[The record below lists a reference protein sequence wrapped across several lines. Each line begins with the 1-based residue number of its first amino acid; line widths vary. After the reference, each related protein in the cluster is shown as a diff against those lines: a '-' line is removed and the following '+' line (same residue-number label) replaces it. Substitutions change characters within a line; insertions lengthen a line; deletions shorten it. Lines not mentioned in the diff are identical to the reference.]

1 VWCEK
6 KKQPC
11 AAAAE
16 AASAGKTKKD
26 DTATDKAAK
35 VKCEVS
41 KDDVNVGDIVRF
53 FCMKNKHSFNDH
65 DAEVINCLTN
75 LVQVKFL
82 AGPLKGPAYHKLTY
96 DKIIRIV
103 KSAKPTDQGA
113 AKATTSA
120 AGPTAQGDAAATS
133 AAASTSPLAA
143 AFNASS
149 KGKPIDIERE
159 LEAVLEEK
167 EAKALFEQFGPLA

>member
-1 VWCEK
+1 MKFQRMTSTLET
-6 KKQPC
+6 
-11 AAAAE
+11 
-16 AASAGKTKKD
+16 SST
-26 DTATDKAAK
+26 
-35 VKCEVS
+35 
-41 KDDVNVGDIVRF
+41 F
-53 FCMKNKHSFNDH
+53 FCMKHKHNFNDH
-65 DAEVINCLTN
+65 DAEVIQCLTH

-82 AGPLKGPAYHKLTY
+82 QGPLKGPAYHKLTY

-113 AKATTSA
+113 AKATSSA

-149 KGKPIDIERE
+149 KGKSIDIERE

-167 EAKALFEQFGPLA
+167 EAKDLFEEFGPLA

>member
-1 VWCEK
+1 MWREK

-11 AAAAE
+11 AAAAT
-16 AASAGKTKKD
+16 AASAGKTKKY
-26 DTATDKAAK
+26 DKAKDKAPN
-35 VKCEVS
+35 VKWGVS
-41 KDDVNVGDIVRF
+41 KDDVNVGDIVHF
-53 FCMKNKHSFNDH
+53 FCIKHKHSFNEH
-65 DAEVINCLTN
+65 DAEVIQCLTQ

-82 AGPLKGPAYHKLTY
+82 QGPLKGPAYHKLTH

-133 AAASTSPLAA
+133 AAASTSPLAT

-149 KGKPIDIERE
+149 KGKSIDMERE
-159 LEAVLEEK
+159 LEAVLEDK
-167 EAKALFEQFGPLA
+167 EADELFAEFGSLA

>member
-1 VWCEK
+1 MWREK

-11 AAAAE
+11 AAAAA

-26 DTATDKAAK
+26 DKANDKAAT
-35 VKCEVS
+35 VKCEVK
-41 KDDVNVGDIVRF
+41 KDDVNVGGIVHF
-53 FCMKNKHSFNDH
+53 FCMKNKQSFNDH
-65 DAEVINCLTN
+65 DAEVITCLIN
-75 LVQVKFL
+75 LAQVKFL
-82 AGPLKGPAYHKLTY
+82 QGPLKGPAYHKLTY

-149 KGKPIDIERE
+149 QSRLDIEGA
-159 LEAVLEEK
+159 LEAVLEDT
-167 EAKALFEQFGPLA
+167 EASDLFAEYGSFA

>member
-1 VWCEK
+1 M
-6 KKQPC
+6 
-11 AAAAE
+11 
-16 AASAGKTKKD
+16 T
-26 DTATDKAAK
+26 
-35 VKCEVS
+35 
-41 KDDVNVGDIVRF
+41 
-53 FCMKNKHSFNDH
+53 H
-65 DAEVINCLTN
+65 

-82 AGPLKGPAYHKLTY
+82 QGPLKGPAYHKLTY

-149 KGKPIDIERE
+149 KSRIDIERA
-159 LEAVLEEK
+159 LEAVLEDK
-167 EAKALFEQFGPLA
+167 ETSELFAEYGSLA

>member
-1 VWCEK
+1 
-6 KKQPC
+6 
-11 AAAAE
+11 
-16 AASAGKTKKD
+16 
-26 DTATDKAAK
+26 
-35 VKCEVS
+35 
-41 KDDVNVGDIVRF
+41 
-53 FCMKNKHSFNDH
+53 M
-65 DAEVINCLTN
+65 TN
-75 LVQVKFL
+75 LAQVKFL
-82 AGPLKGPAYHKLTY
+82 ASPLKGPAYHKLTY

-120 AGPTAQGDAAATS
+120 AGPTAQGDAATTS

-149 KGKPIDIERE
+149 KGKSIDIERE

-167 EAKALFEQFGPLA
+167 KPKICLKSLAL

>member
-1 VWCEK
+1 MYAYVRREK

-11 AAAAE
+11 AAAAA

-26 DTATDKAAK
+26 DKAKHKAAT
-35 VKCEVS
+35 VNCDVT
-41 KDDVNVGDIVRF
+41 KDDVNVGDIVHF

-65 DAEVINCLTN
+65 DAEVIQCLTK

-82 AGPLKGPAYHKLTY
+82 QGPLKGPVYHKLTC

-103 KSAKPTDQGA
+103 KSTKPTDQGA
-113 AKATTSA
+113 AKTTTSA
-120 AGPTAQGDAAATS
+120 AGPTAQDEAAATS

-143 AFNASS
+143 AFNAS
-149 KGKPIDIERE
+149 
-159 LEAVLEEK
+159 
-167 EAKALFEQFGPLA
+167 

>member
-1 VWCEK
+1 MT
-6 KKQPC
+6 QL
-11 AAAAE
+11 AQ
-16 AASAGKTKKD
+16 D
-26 DTATDKAAK
+26 
-35 VKCEVS
+35 
-41 KDDVNVGDIVRF
+41 
-53 FCMKNKHSFNDH
+53 
-65 DAEVINCLTN
+65 
-75 LVQVKFL
+75 KFL

-149 KGKPIDIERE
+149 KGKSIDIERE
-159 LEAVLEEK
+159 LEAVLEDK
-167 EAKALFEQFGPLA
+167 EANELFAEFGSLA